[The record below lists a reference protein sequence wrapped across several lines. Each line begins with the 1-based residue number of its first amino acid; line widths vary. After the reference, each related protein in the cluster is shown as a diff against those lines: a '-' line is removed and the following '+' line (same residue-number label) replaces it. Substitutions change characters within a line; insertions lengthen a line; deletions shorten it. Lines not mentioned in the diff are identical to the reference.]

1 MDALTLLRQG
11 PVVPV
16 IVVNDAAVAVD
27 LARALVDG
35 GIRVLEVTLRTKAAL
50 AAMRRMRDEVPGAIV
65 GAGTLRNRAQLE
77 AALDAGA
84 QFGVSPGLTPELA
97 SAARNA
103 NLTLLPGV
111 ATASEAMRA
120 QDEGFD
126 ILKLFPAEA
135 VGGIKLLKSLAGP
148 LPDLRFCPTG
158 GIDLAKAKDYL
169 ALQNVLAVGGS
180 WLTPEDA
187 IANRDWAASPNWPN
201 RPARWRSKPAHA
213 YISPPRAGF
222 TDC

>member
-120 QDEGFD
+120 QDEGFN

-158 GIDLAKAKDYL
+158 GIDLVKAKEYL

-187 IANRDWAASPNWPN
+187 IANRDWARITELAKQASTL
-201 RPARWRSKPAHA
+201 AQ
-213 YISPPRAGF
+213 
-222 TDC
+222 

>member
-158 GIDLAKAKDYL
+158 GIDLAKAKEYL

-187 IANRDWAASPNWPN
+187 IANRDWARITELAKQAS
-201 RPARWRSKPAHA
+201 ALAQ
-213 YISPPRAGF
+213 
-222 TDC
+222 

>member
-187 IANRDWAASPNWPN
+187 IANRDWARITELAKQAS
-201 RPARWRSKPAHA
+201 ALAQ
-213 YISPPRAGF
+213 
-222 TDC
+222 

>member
-1 MDALTLLRQG
+1 
-11 PVVPV
+11 
-16 IVVNDAAVAVD
+16 
-27 LARALVDG
+27 
-35 GIRVLEVTLRTKAAL
+35 
-50 AAMRRMRDEVPGAIV
+50 
-65 GAGTLRNRAQLE
+65 
-77 AALDAGA
+77 AGA

-158 GIDLAKAKDYL
+158 GIDLVKAKDYL
-169 ALQNVLAVGGS
+169 ALPNVLAVGGS

-187 IANRDWAASPNWPN
+187 IANRDWARITELAKQAS
-201 RPARWRSKPAHA
+201 ALAQ
-213 YISPPRAGF
+213 
-222 TDC
+222 

>member
-158 GIDLAKAKDYL
+158 GIDLVKAKEYL

-187 IANRDWAASPNWPN
+187 IANRDWARITELAKQAS
-201 RPARWRSKPAHA
+201 ALAQ
-213 YISPPRAGF
+213 
-222 TDC
+222 

>member
-50 AAMRRMRDEVPGAIV
+50 AAMRRMRDEVSGAIV

-158 GIDLAKAKDYL
+158 GIDLVKAKEYL

-187 IANRDWAASPNWPN
+187 IANRDWARITELAKQAS
-201 RPARWRSKPAHA
+201 ALAQ
-213 YISPPRAGF
+213 
-222 TDC
+222 